1 MYEIIFNNYYEESF
15 KCFLEPSPHFDPVQF
30 IR

>member
-1 MYEIIFNNYYEESF
+1 MNLEIILNNYYKESF
-15 KCFLEPSPHFDPVQF
+15 KCFLEPSPDFDLQF